1 MTVYNFQVLLKK
13 YKSIMILNFCKDFY
27 IFWFIF
33 MMSVFYIYMCSVAT
47 KYVFNA
53 CSELTMFK
61 ISFFKRPCLK
71 SETFMLYIIFM
82 GNSHEIK
89 VKVLSQLVCNFKY
102 WMYFRKKFHWILRI
116 SKSTELQGQ
125 WYNGNLGFVWPY
137 HKIYNVF
144 LTNWESL

>member
-1 MTVYNFQVLLKK
+1 
-13 YKSIMILNFCKDFY
+13 
-27 IFWFIF
+27 
-33 MMSVFYIYMCSVAT
+33 MCSVAT

-61 ISFFKRPCLK
+61 INFFKRPCLK

-102 WMYFRKKFHWILRI
+102 CIYYQTLVSVKSFIESSKFR
-116 SKSTELQGQ
+116 
-125 WYNGNLGFVWPY
+125 NLLSCKVSDT
-137 HKIYNVF
+137 I
-144 LTNWESL
+144 EI

>member
-1 MTVYNFQVLLKK
+1 
-13 YKSIMILNFCKDFY
+13 
-27 IFWFIF
+27 
-33 MMSVFYIYMCSVAT
+33 MSVFYIYICVQLPICMCSIAT

-102 WMYFRKKFHWILRI
+102 CIYYQTLVSVKSFIESSKFR
-116 SKSTELQGQ
+116 
-125 WYNGNLGFVWPY
+125 NLLSCKVSDTME
-137 HKIYNVF
+137 I
-144 LTNWESL
+144 